1 MLSKVLPP
9 VTSLIF
15 LSIGK
20 YQYPNSKQTF
30 QATRTINVLYH
41 CVNFKWK
48 ILRKEKNIL
57 PQIYWGFTTPLR
69 EAKTQKHYINL
80 PFSHVY
86 KMQFAASFYDF
97 GPHTLVP
104 QARSWCRGWG
114 YGLLLRVLMGL
125 SPEAGKCSGSAKG
138 WTLLS
143 SLYQRLLPILLLFAV
158 IAFK

>member
-15 LSIGK
+15 LSFRK
-20 YQYPNSKQTF
+20 YQYPKSKQTF

-41 CVNFKWK
+41 CVHFKLK

-57 PQIYWGFTTPLR
+57 PQIYWGFRTLLR
-69 EAKTQKHYINL
+69 EAKTQKCYINL
-80 PFSHVY
+80 PLCHMY
-86 KMQFAASFYDF
+86 KMQFEASFYDF

-104 QARSWCRGWG
+104 QACSWCRCWG

-125 SPEAGKCSGSAKG
+125 SPGTGSGNAVALPRGGFCSALRTKDC
-138 WTLLS
+138 
-143 SLYQRLLPILLLFAV
+143 YQFSYLQ
-158 IAFK
+158 